1 MNLIEDVF
9 KVLFDKYGPQ
19 YWWPADTPFE
29 VIIGAILTQAT
40 NWRNV
45 EKAIRNLKKENL
57 LDPFK
62 LYSLDEEKLSILIR
76 PVGFYKIKAQRL
88 KNFINYFVEEYHG
101 DLLAMN
107 RNPTREL
114 REKLLRIK
122 GLGKETVD
130 SILLYVFNRPV
141 FVIDNYTKKIFS
153 CLEIGRFKLSY
164 EDWQKIFH
172 DSLFPIYQLFQEYH
186 ALIVEHGKRS
196 CKKCS
201 NYCFLKRYLLNNRI
215 FYKSRNYFT

>member
-1 MNLIEDVF
+1 MNLIEDIF
-9 KVLFDKYGPQ
+9 KILLNKYGPQ

-45 EKAIRNLKKENL
+45 EKAIRNLKEENL
-57 LDPFK
+57 LDPLK
-62 LYSLDEEKLSILIR
+62 LYSLAEEKLSILIK

-88 KNFINYFVEEYHG
+88 KNFVSYFVEEYHG

-107 RNPTREL
+107 RNPTKEL
-114 REKLLRIK
+114 REELLKIK

-153 CLEIGRFKLSY
+153 CLGIGRFDLPY
-164 EDWQKIFH
+164 DDWQKIFQ

-186 ALIVEHGKRS
+186 ALIVQHGKRN